1 MGLRHADEGTL
12 LRVSLR
18 QANGYDRRLRI
29 GLREGYA
36 GHVREQISF
45 SSMVTEWKRP
55 PPLPKDRQGQASAL
69 ASARLQFWQ
78 LRVMA
83 GAWLFVG
90 TLCVSP

>member
-1 MGLRHADEGTL
+1 MDISSNAK
-12 LRVSLR
+12 
-18 QANGYDRRLRI
+18 RRSNLPI
-29 GLREGYA
+29 LCPGPA
-36 GHVREQISF
+36 GCQVVRWNVRKGSCPVPELAS
-45 SSMVTEWKRP
+45 VETA
-55 PPLPKDRQGQASAL
+55 PLPKDRQGQASAL

>member
-1 MGLRHADEGTL
+1 MDISSNAK
-12 LRVSLR
+12 
-18 QANGYDRRLRI
+18 RRSNLPI
-29 GLREGYA
+29 LCPGPA
-36 GHVREQISF
+36 GCQVVRWNV
-45 SSMVTEWKRP
+45 MKRLVCP
-55 PPLPKDRQGQASAL
+55 VPELASVETAPLPKDRQGQASAL